1 MPASALFGRIVNP
14 QITQIK
20 VRIGIDGIPLAEQK
34 TGVGH
39 YTFEIALELARQAP
53 SDSFEIL
60 SHRPFSHA
68 AVSDLDAPDNLTFI
82 KQPVNRATRN
92 WWTIGLPLYIK
103 RARLDLFHG
112 TNYDIPVWGGCPTVL
127 TIHDLSLLL
136 FPETHEERNV
146 RRARRRLP
154 VMSRQAT
161 LIITPTNAVKLE
173 VCEHLRIPRDKVVVV
188 NEAPRR
194 SFRPMSLEQA
204 SATLRRLGVADEF
217 VLYVGTIEPRKNLI
231 TLVKAF
237 EEVLR
242 STTLR
247 PQLVIAGKKG
257 WLTDELF
264 TYIESAKLGD
274 RIHLTGYLGDDD
286 LRALYSACR
295 VMVYPA
301 LYEGAGLPTLEA
313 MACGAPVITTN
324 TPALSE
330 MVGNKARLFAPADS
344 GALARH
350 IVELLTTPAAR
361 ESMSRAG
368 IHHAA
373 RFSWER
379 AARETMEAYRLAWT
393 R

>member
-1 MPASALFGRIVNP
+1 
-14 QITQIK
+14 
-20 VRIGIDGIPLAEQK
+20 VRIGIDGIALSELK

-39 YTFEIALELARQAP
+39 YTFEIAVEVARQSP
-53 SDSFEIL
+53 SDSFEVL
-60 SHRPFSHA
+60 SHLQFADGVVSH
-68 AVSDLDAPDNLTFI
+68 LPNLTFV
-82 KQPVNRATRN
+82 KQPVNQVTRH

-112 TNYDIPVWGGCPTVL
+112 TNYDVPVWGGCPTVL
-127 TIHDLSLLL
+127 TIHDLSQLL
-136 FPETHEERNV
+136 FPETHEERRV

-154 VMSRQAT
+154 VMSRRAT
-161 LIITPTNAVKLE
+161 MIITPTEAVKSE
-173 VCEHLRIPRDKVVVV
+173 VCEHLRVPRDKVIVV

-194 SFRPMSLEQA
+194 SFRPMPLAQA
-204 SATLRRLGVADEF
+204 SATVRRLGIEDEF
-217 VLYVGTIEPRKNLI
+217 ILYVGTIEPRKNLI

-264 TYIESAKLGD
+264 ACIDSAKLGHSL
-274 RIHLTGYLGDDD
+274 RLTGYLGDAD

-324 TPALSE
+324 TPAIVE
-330 MVGNKARLFAPADS
+330 MVGDKARLFAPEDFR
-344 GALARH
+344 ALAQQL
-350 IVELLTTPAAR
+350 VELLTNPAMR
-361 ESMSRAG
+361 ESLSRAG
-368 IHHAA
+368 IEHVA
-373 RFSWER
+373 RFTWER
-379 AARETMEAYRLAWT
+379 AAHQTLEIYRQLT
-393 R
+393 S

>member
-1 MPASALFGRIVNP
+1 MCLFVAKILVM
-14 QITQIK
+14 
-20 VRIGIDGIPLAEQK
+20 RIGIDGIPLAELK

-39 YTFEIALELARQAP
+39 YTFEIAQGLARHAP

-60 SHRPFSHA
+60 SHLPFA
-68 AVSDLDAPDNLTFI
+68 DGAVSDLPNLSFI
-82 KQPVNRATRN
+82 EQPVNWVTHH

-103 RARLDLFHG
+103 RVGLDLFHG
-112 TNYDIPVWGGCPTVL
+112 TNYDIPIWGGCPTVL

-136 FPETHEERNV
+136 FPTTHEERRV

-161 LIITPTNAVKLE
+161 MIITPTNAVKTE
-173 VCEHLRIPRDKVVVV
+173 VCEHLRVPTDKVVVV

-194 SFRPMSLEQA
+194 SFTPMPLEQA
-204 SATLRRLGVADEF
+204 SAIIKQLDLDEEF
-217 VLYVGTIEPRKNLI
+217 ILYVGTIEPRKNII

-237 EEVLR
+237 EEILR

-264 TYIESAKLGD
+264 AYIESAKLGD
-274 RIHLTGYLGDDD
+274 RIRLTGYLGDDE
-286 LRALYSACR
+286 LRAVYSACR

-324 TPALSE
+324 TPAIAE
-330 MVGNKARLFAPADS
+330 MVGDKARLFSPKDFR
-344 GALARH
+344 ALAQH

-361 ESMSRAG
+361 ESMSRTG
-368 IHHAA
+368 IDHAA
-373 RFSWER
+373 HFTWER
-379 AARETMEAYRLAWT
+379 ASLKTWEVYRHALEFWREP
-393 R
+393 

>member
-1 MPASALFGRIVNP
+1 M
-14 QITQIK
+14 
-20 VRIGIDGIPLAEQK
+20 RIGIDGIPLAELK

-39 YTFEIALELARQAP
+39 YTFELALAMARAAP
-53 SDSFEIL
+53 SNTFEIL
-60 SHRPFSHA
+60 SHLPFA
-68 AVSDLDAPDNLTFI
+68 DGAVSDLPNLSFI
-82 KQPVNRATRN
+82 QRPVNQATRH

-112 TNYDIPVWGGCPTVL
+112 TNYDIPIWGGCPTVL

-136 FPETHEERNV
+136 FPETHEERRV
-146 RRARRRLP
+146 KRARRRLP

-161 LIITPTNAVKLE
+161 MIITPTNAVKSE
-173 VCEHLRIPRDKVVVV
+173 VCEHLHVPAEKVVVV

-194 SFRPMSLEQA
+194 SFQPMPREQA
-204 SATLRRLGVADEF
+204 SATVRRLGLDEEF
-217 VLYVGTIEPRKNLI
+217 ILYVGTIEPRKNLI

-274 RIHLTGYLGDDD
+274 RIHLTGYLGDDE

-324 TPALSE
+324 TPAISE
-330 MVGNKARLFAPADS
+330 MVGDNARLFSPADF
-344 GALARH
+344 GVLARH
-350 IVELLTTPAAR
+350 IVDLLTTPAAR
-361 ESMSRAG
+361 DSLSRAG
-368 IHHAA
+368 INHAA
-373 RFSWER
+373 RFTWER
-379 AARETMEAYRLAWT
+379 AALETLEVYRLLS
-393 R
+393 

>member
-1 MPASALFGRIVNP
+1 M
-14 QITQIK
+14 
-20 VRIGIDGIPLAEQK
+20 RIGIDGIPLAELK

-60 SHRPFSHA
+60 SHLPFA
-68 AVSDLDAPDNLTFI
+68 GGAVSDLANLSFI
-82 KQPVNRATRN
+82 KRPVNSATRH

-103 RARLDLFHG
+103 HARLDLFHG
-112 TNYDIPVWGGCPTVL
+112 TNYDIPIWGGCPTVL

-136 FPETHEERNV
+136 FPATHEERRV

-154 VMSRQAT
+154 VMSRRAT
-161 LIITPTNAVKLE
+161 LIITPTNAVKSE
-173 VCEHLRIPRDKVVVV
+173 VCEHLRISADKVIVV

-194 SFRPMSLEQA
+194 SFQPLPLEQA
-204 SATLRRLGVADEF
+204 SATVRRFGLEEDF
-217 VLYVGTIEPRKNLI
+217 ILYVGTIEPRKNLI

-242 STTLR
+242 STNLR
-247 PQLVIAGKKG
+247 PQLVIAGRKG

-274 RIHLTGYLGDDD
+274 RIHLTGYLGDDE

-313 MACGAPVITTN
+313 MACGAPVITTS
-324 TPALSE
+324 TPAISE
-330 MVGNKARLFAPADS
+330 MVGDKARLFSPADVRT
-344 GALARH
+344 LAGH

-361 ESMSRAG
+361 ASMSRAG
-368 IHHAA
+368 ILHAA
-373 RFSWER
+373 QFSWER
-379 AARETMEAYRLAWT
+379 AARETLAVYRKLLE
-393 R
+393 

>member
-1 MPASALFGRIVNP
+1 M
-14 QITQIK
+14 
-20 VRIGIDGIPLAEQK
+20 RIGIDGIPLAELK

-53 SDSFEIL
+53 SDLFEIL
-60 SHRPFSHA
+60 SHLPFSHA
-68 AVSDLDAPDNLTFI
+68 AVLNLDAPDNLTFI
-82 KQPVNRATRN
+82 KQPVNSATRH

-112 TNYDIPVWGGCPTVL
+112 TNYDIPIWGGCPTVL

-136 FPETHEERNV
+136 VPATHEERRV

-154 VMSRQAT
+154 VMSRLAT
-161 LIITPTNAVKLE
+161 LIITPTNAVKSE
-173 VCEHLRIPRDKVVVV
+173 VCEHLRIPRDKIVVV

-194 SFRPMSLEQA
+194 SFQPMPFAQA
-204 SATLRRLGVADEF
+204 SATVQRLGIDEEF
-217 VLYVGTIEPRKNLI
+217 ILYVGTIEPRKNLV

-242 STTLR
+242 STSLR

-264 TYIESAKLGD
+264 AYIDSAKLGD
-274 RIHLTGYLGDDD
+274 RICLTGYVSDAE

-324 TPALSE
+324 TPAISE
-330 MVGNKARLFAPADS
+330 MVGDNARLFSPADFRT
-344 GALARH
+344 LAKH

-361 ESMSRAG
+361 DSLSRSG
-368 IHHAA
+368 IDHAA

-379 AARETMEAYRLAWT
+379 AARETLEVYRKALGIKT
-393 R
+393 RVVL

>member
-1 MPASALFGRIVNP
+1 MDF
-14 QITQIK
+14 K
-20 VRIGIDGIPLAEQK
+20 VRIGIDGTPLAGLK

-39 YTFEIALELARQAP
+39 YTLEIALELARQTP
-53 SDSFEIL
+53 SDSFEIV
-60 SHRPFSHA
+60 SHLPFAHA
-68 AVSDLDAPDNLTFI
+68 AVADLKAPDNLTFI
-82 KQPVNRATRN
+82 KQPVNKATRN

-112 TNYDIPVWGGCPTVL
+112 TNYDVPVWGGCPTVL
-127 TIHDLSLLL
+127 TIHDLSQLL
-136 FPETHEERNV
+136 FPATHEERMV

-154 VMSRQAT
+154 VMSRRAT
-161 LIITPTNAVKLE
+161 MIITPTEAVKSE
-173 VCEHLRIPRDKVVVV
+173 VCEHLHVPRDKVVVV

-194 SFRPMSLEQA
+194 SFQPMALEEA
-204 SATLRRLGVADEF
+204 SATVRRLGLDDEF
-217 VLYVGTIEPRKNLI
+217 ILYVGTIEPRKNLI

-264 TYIESAKLGD
+264 AYIESAKLGD
-274 RIHLTGYLGDDD
+274 RLCLTGYLGDDD

-324 TPALSE
+324 TPAIAE
-330 MVGNKARLFAPADS
+330 MVGDKARLFAPTDAR
-344 GALARH
+344 ALARH
-350 IVELLTTPAAR
+350 LVELLTTPAAR
-361 ESMSRAG
+361 ESLSRAG
-368 IHHAA
+368 INHASQ
-373 RFSWER
+373 FTWER
-379 AARETMEAYRLAWT
+379 AARETLEVYQQSLGT
-393 R
+393 Q

>member
-1 MPASALFGRIVNP
+1 M
-14 QITQIK
+14 K
-20 VRIGIDGIPLAEQK
+20 IGIDGIPLAELK

-39 YTFEIALELARQAP
+39 YTFEIAREVARQSP
-53 SDSFEIL
+53 SDSFEVL
-60 SHRPFSHA
+60 SHLPFSN
-68 AVSDLDAPDNLTFI
+68 LEPAPANLSFI
-82 KQPVNRATRN
+82 KHPVNGVTKH

-112 TNYDIPVWGGCPTVL
+112 TNYDVPVWGGCPTVL
-127 TIHDLSLLL
+127 TIHDLSQLL
-136 FPETHEERNV
+136 FPATHEARRV

-154 VMSRQAT
+154 VMSRRAT
-161 LIITPTNAVKLE
+161 IIITPTEAVKSE
-173 VCEHLRIPRDKVVVV
+173 VCEHLHVPREKVVVV

-194 SFRPMSLEQA
+194 SFQPMPLDEA
-204 SATLRRLGVADEF
+204 SATVRRFGLDDEF
-217 VLYVGTIEPRKNLI
+217 ILYVGTIEPRKNLI

-237 EEVLR
+237 EDVLR

-264 TYIESAKLGD
+264 AYIDSAKLGD
-274 RIHLTGYLGDDD
+274 RLCLTGYLGDDE

-324 TPALSE
+324 TPAIAE
-330 MVGNKARLFAPADS
+330 MVGDNARLFAVADAR
-344 GALARH
+344 ALAQH
-350 IVELLTTPAAR
+350 LVELLTTPAAR

-368 IHHAA
+368 INYAA
-373 RFSWER
+373 QFTWER
-379 AARETMEAYRLAWT
+379 AAAETLQVYQKALGI
-393 R
+393 

>member
-1 MPASALFGRIVNP
+1 KILVM
-14 QITQIK
+14 
-20 VRIGIDGIPLAEQK
+20 RIGIDGIPLAELK

-39 YTFEIALELARQAP
+39 YTFEIALGLARAVP

-60 SHRPFSHA
+60 SHLPFA
-68 AVSDLDAPDNLTFI
+68 DGAVSELPNLNFI
-82 KQPVNRATRN
+82 EQPVNWVTHH

-112 TNYDIPVWGGCPTVL
+112 TNYDIPIWGGCPTVL
-127 TIHDLSLLL
+127 TIHDLSLFL
-136 FPETHEERNV
+136 FPATHEERRV

-161 LIITPTNAVKLE
+161 MIITPTKAVKTE
-173 VCEHLRIPRDKVVVV
+173 VCEHLRVRPEKVVVV

-194 SFRPMSLEQA
+194 SFHPIPLDQA
-204 SATLRRLGVADEF
+204 SATVRQLGLDEEF
-217 VLYVGTIEPRKNLI
+217 ILYVGTIEPRKNII

-242 STTLR
+242 STSLR

-274 RIHLTGYLGDDD
+274 RIRLTGYLGDDE
-286 LRALYSACR
+286 LRAVYSACR

-301 LYEGAGLPTLEA
+301 LYEGAGLPALEA

-324 TPALSE
+324 TPAIAE
-330 MVGNKARLFAPADS
+330 MVGDRARLFSPKDFRT
-344 GALARH
+344 LAQH

-368 IHHAA
+368 MDHAA
-373 RFSWER
+373 QFTWER
-379 AARETMEAYRLAWT
+379 ASRETWEVYRRAT
-393 R
+393 GITARAVV

>member
-1 MPASALFGRIVNP
+1 
-14 QITQIK
+14 
-20 VRIGIDGIPLAEQK
+20 VRIGIDGIPLAEPK

-39 YTFEIALELARQAP
+39 YTFEIAHEIARQSP

-60 SHRPFSHA
+60 SHLPFY
-68 AVSDLDAPDNLTFI
+68 DLDPAPANLSFI
-82 KQPVNRATRN
+82 KQPVNQATRH

-112 TNYDIPVWGGCPTVL
+112 TNYDVPVWGGCPTVL

-136 FPETHEERNV
+136 FPTTHEERRV

-154 VMSRQAT
+154 VMSRRAT
-161 LIITPTNAVKLE
+161 MIITPTEAVKSE
-173 VCEHLRIPRDKVVVV
+173 VREHLRVPPQKVVVV

-194 SFRPMSLEQA
+194 VFQPMPLEQA
-204 SATLRRLGVADEF
+204 SATVRRLGLDNEF
-217 VLYVGTIEPRKNLI
+217 ILYVGTIEPRKNLI
-231 TLVKAF
+231 TLIKAF
-237 EEVLR
+237 EEVLH
-242 STTLR
+242 STPLR

-264 TYIESAKLGD
+264 AYIDAAKLGD
-274 RIHLTGYLGDDD
+274 RLRLTGYLGDDE

-324 TPALSE
+324 TPAIAE
-330 MVGNKARLFAPADS
+330 MVGDNARLFSPADS
-344 GALARH
+344 RALTEH
-350 IVELLTTPAAR
+350 LVELLTTPALR
-361 ESMSRAG
+361 ESLSRAG
-368 IHHAA
+368 VNHAA
-373 RFSWER
+373 RFTWER
-379 AARETMEAYRLAWT
+379 AARETLAVYHQVT
-393 R
+393 GNIARTVL